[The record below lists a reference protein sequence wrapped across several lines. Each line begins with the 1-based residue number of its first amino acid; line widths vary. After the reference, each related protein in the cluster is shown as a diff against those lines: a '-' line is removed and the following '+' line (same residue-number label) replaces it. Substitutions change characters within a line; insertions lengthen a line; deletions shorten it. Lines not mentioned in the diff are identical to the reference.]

1 MSEVTDV
8 ALDDVVIG
16 IGGAAGDGIASAG
29 DTLALALARQGLR
42 IYAYN
47 SYQSVVRGGRIWLR
61 LRIAN
66 KQPLCPGNV
75 LNGLVALNQ
84 EALDLHLQ
92 EIEPGGVALF
102 NTHRVRR
109 APQQGP
115 DGVQLCPIPVP
126 DLAPVYKDLPVIQNT
141 VLIGALYAVMGLPFE
156 GVESVLESTF
166 SRKGQKVIDMN
177 VSAAKAGYDYAQE
190 HFQKMALALQV
201 QPTQK
206 RCAVMTGNEAFGL
219 GAVAAGVR
227 MYVAYPMTPASGI
240 LHWMA
245 AHGPK
250 VGICVRQPED
260 EIAVM
265 NMTIGAN
272 HAGIRA
278 MCGTSGGGF
287 ALMTEAV
294 GMAGMI
300 ETPVVCIEVQ
310 RGGPSTGLPTK
321 TEQGDLYQAMG
332 AGQGDY
338 PRLIVAPR
346 HIYECFDTIK
356 EVFNLADKYQ
366 LPVIVLSDL
375 LLSEHH
381 ETVDPERFD
390 FESPG
395 IDRGELIT
403 EGNSGDG
410 QYLRYKITETGVSP
424 RAIPGTPGYL
434 YVAPTDEHDEDS
446 VLISDIYTDPV
457 RRKRMMEKRM
467 RKMDYLKK
475 ELPPPQ
481 LEGPEEAD
489 VTLVGW
495 GSTWGVI
502 KEAIEALAAEGI
514 QANHLQIKYLVPF
527 HSEEVTQIL
536 SKAKK
541 IIIVEQNFGGQFARH
556 LRSETGIKADG
567 HIRKYDGEPFEPKH
581 VVAGVKQILSG
592 ETEVVNCLSEEPGW
606 QYEHP
611 VFV

>member
-1 MSEVTDV
+1 M
-8 ALDDVVIG
+8 ALDDLVVG

-61 LRIAN
+61 MRIAN
-66 KQPLCPGNV
+66 RQPLSPGNV
-75 LNGLVALNQ
+75 LNALVALNQ

-92 EIEPGGVALF
+92 EIQPGGAALF

-109 APQQGP
+109 APEKGP

-141 VLIGALYAVMGLPFE
+141 VLIGALYAIMGLPFD

-166 SRKGQKVIDMN
+166 ARKGQKVIDMN
-177 VSAAKAGYDYAQE
+177 VGAARAGYDYAAE
-190 HFQKMALALQV
+190 HFQKMELALKP

-206 RCAVMTGNEAFGL
+206 RYAVMTGNEAFGL

-245 AHGPK
+245 AHGPA
-250 VGICVRQPED
+250 VGISVRQPED

-265 NMTIGAN
+265 NMAIGAN
-272 HAGIRA
+272 HAGIRC

-287 ALMTEAV
+287 ALMTEAM

-321 TEQGDLYQAMG
+321 TEQGDLFQVFG

-338 PRLIVAPR
+338 PRLIVAPTNV
-346 HIYECFDTIK
+346 YDCFETVK
-356 EVFNLADKYQ
+356 EVFNLAEKYQ
-366 LPVIVLSDL
+366 LPAVILSDL

-381 ETVDPERFD
+381 ETVEPDRFD
-390 FESPG
+390 FENPP

-403 EGNSGDG
+403 EANGGDG
-410 QYLRYKITETGVSP
+410 EAYLRYKITETGVSP
-424 RAIPGTPGYL
+424 RAIPGVPGHL
-434 YVAPTDEHDEDS
+434 YVAPTDEHDEDG

-467 RKMDYLKK
+467 RKMVYLKN
-475 ELPPPQ
+475 ELPPPR
-481 LEGPEEAD
+481 LEGPAD
-489 VTLVGW
+489 AEVTLVGW

-502 KEAIEALAAEGI
+502 REAVEALAAEGI
-514 QANHLQIKYLVPF
+514 KVNHLQIKYIVPF
-527 HSEEVTQIL
+527 HGEEVAQIL

-541 IIIVEQNFGGQFARH
+541 IIMVEQNFGGQLARH

-581 VVAGVKQILSG
+581 IVAGVKRILAG
-592 ETEVVNCLSEEPGW
+592 EEELVTCVSDEPGW
-606 QYEHP
+606 RYDHP
-611 VFV
+611 SFV

>member
-1 MSEVTDV
+1 M
-8 ALDDVVIG
+8 ALDDIVVG

-42 IYAYN
+42 IYAHN

-61 LRIAN
+61 VRIAN
-66 KQPLCPGNV
+66 KQPLSPGNV
-75 LNGLVALNQ
+75 LNALVALNQ

-109 APQQGP
+109 APEKGP

-141 VLIGALYAVMGLPFE
+141 VLIGALYAVLGLPFE

-166 SRKGQKVIDMN
+166 ARKGQKVIDMN
-177 VSAAKAGYDYAQE
+177 VGAAKAGYTYAEE
-190 HFQKMALALQV
+190 HFSKMDLGLKAL
-201 QPTQK
+201 PTQK
-206 RCAVMTGNEAFGL
+206 RFAVLTGNEAFGL

-227 MYVAYPMTPASGI
+227 MYIAYPMTPASGI

-250 VGICVRQPED
+250 VGISVRQPED

-265 NMTIGAN
+265 NMAIGAN
-272 HAGIRA
+272 HAGIRC

-287 ALMTEAV
+287 ALMTEAM

-321 TEQGDLYQAMG
+321 TEQGDLFQIIG
-332 AGQGDY
+332 AGQGEY
-338 PRLIVAPR
+338 PRLIVAPI
-346 HIYECFDTIK
+346 HVYDCFDTVK
-356 EVFNLADKYQ
+356 EVFNLAEKYQ
-366 LPVIVLSDL
+366 LPAVILSDL
-375 LLSEHH
+375 QLSEHH
-381 ETVDPERFD
+381 ETVEPDRFD
-390 FESPG
+390 FENPP

-403 EGNSGDG
+403 EADG
-410 QYLRYKITETGVSP
+410 ADGEPYLRYKITETGVSP
-424 RAIPGTPGYL
+424 RAIPGVPGHL
-434 YVAPTDEHDEDS
+434 YVAPTDEHDEDG
-446 VLISDIYTDPV
+446 VLISDIFTDPV

-467 RKMDYLKK
+467 RKMEYLKK

-481 LEGPEEAD
+481 LEGPENAD
-489 VTLVGW
+489 VTVVGW

-502 KEAIEALAAEGI
+502 KEAIEALAQEGI
-514 QANHLQIKYLVPF
+514 TANHLQIKYLWPF
-527 HSEEVTQIL
+527 HDEEVSAIL

-541 IIIVEQNFGGQFARH
+541 IIIVEQNYGGQLARH

-581 VVAGVKQILSG
+581 IVAGVKRILAG
-592 ETEVVNCLSEEPGW
+592 EEELVTCVSDEPGW
-606 QYEHP
+606 LYDHP
-611 VFV
+611 SFV